1 MNYRSVSD
9 LGASAR
15 QLAQSLPGD
24 IDLVVGIPRSGL
36 LAANLLCLH
45 LDRPMT
51 DVDGLCNERFLQ
63 TGRRYD
69 GNVSSF
75 DDIERVLVLDDSVKS
90 GTQMTET
97 KARLSKMNFSFDLE
111 YAAVFISKRGH
122 NFVDYWAEVVDT
134 PRVFEWNLMHH
145 PMLQNTCID
154 IDGVLCRDPTA
165 DENDDGPKYR
175 EFISGVDPQIVPTE
189 RVGWLV
195 TNRLEKYR
203 PETEQWLATHGI
215 EYEHLVMSDAPNGE
229 ARQRRGDHSRF
240 KGEIYDST
248 DAILFIE
255 SDPRQAADISNYAGK
270 PVFCYE
276 SNEMFRPGPI
286 ADAYTKGDRYLSKLA
301 ANPVSFLAK
310 ASVYVASRS
319 YNTLTMAAH
328 KYRNQ

>member
-1 MNYRSVSD
+1 MNYRSVAD

-51 DVDGLCNERFLQ
+51 DVDGLCEGRLLQ
-63 TGRRYD
+63 TGHRYD
-69 GNVSSF
+69 GVSSF
-75 DDIERVLVLDDSVKS
+75 DDIDRVLVLDDSVKS

-97 KARLSKMNFSFDLE
+97 KARLAEENFSFDLE
-111 YAAVFISKRGH
+111 YAAIYISKRGH
-122 NFVDYWAEVVDT
+122 NFVDYWAEVVDS

-145 PMLQNTCID
+145 PMLKHACID

-175 EFISGVDPQIVPTE
+175 EFITSVEPQIVPTE

-203 PETEQWLATHGI
+203 PETEQWLAEHGI
-215 EYEHLVMSDAPNGE
+215 EYEHLVMSGASSIE
-229 ARQRRGDHSRF
+229 ERKRRAEHAKF
-240 KGEIYDST
+240 KADVYRETG
-248 DAILFIE
+248 ANLFIE
-255 SDPRQAADISNYAGK
+255 SDPHQAADISTQAKK

-276 SNEMFRPGPI
+276 SNEMFRPGVL
-286 ADAYTKGDRYLSKLA
+286 AETYTKSNRYLSQLA
-301 ANPVSFLAK
+301 SDPVTFMAR
-310 ASVYVASRS
+310 ATMYVASQS
-319 YNTLTMAAH
+319 YNTFTLAARR
-328 KYRNQ
+328 YRNK

>member
-51 DVDGLCNERFLQ
+51 DVDGLCEERLLQ
-63 TGRRYD
+63 TGHRYD
-69 GNVSSF
+69 GSVSSF
-75 DDIERVLVLDDSVKS
+75 EDIDRVLVLDDSVKS

-97 KARLSKMNFSFDLE
+97 KARLAEENFSFELE
-111 YAAVFISKRGH
+111 YAAIYISKRGH
-122 NFVDYWAEVVDT
+122 NFVDHWAEVVDT

-145 PMLQNTCID
+145 PMLKHSCID

-175 EFISGVDPQIVPTE
+175 EFITTVEPQIVPTE

-203 PETEQWLATHGI
+203 PETEQWLAEHGI
-215 EYEHLVMSDAPNGE
+215 EYEELVMCQASSME
-229 ARQRRGDHSRF
+229 ERQRRADHARF
-240 KGEIYDST
+240 KARIYDET
-248 DAILFIE
+248 DAELFIE
-255 SDPRQAADISNYAGK
+255 SDPHQANEITKYARK

-276 SNEMFRPGPI
+276 ANEMFRPGMV
-286 ADAYTKGDRYLSKLA
+286 AEAYTKSNDYLSRLA
-301 ANPVSFLAK
+301 TEPVTFVTR
-310 ASVYVASRS
+310 ASMYVASWS
-319 YNTLTMAAH
+319 YNTVTMAAH
-328 KYRNQ
+328 KYRNR

>member
-15 QLAQSLPGD
+15 QLAQSLPSD

-51 DVDGLCNERFLQ
+51 DVDGLCNERLLQ
-63 TGRRYD
+63 TGHRYD
-69 GNVSSF
+69 GSVSSF
-75 DDIERVLVLDDSVKS
+75 DDIERVLVLDDSVNS

-97 KARLSKMNFSFDLE
+97 KARLAEMDFPFELE
-111 YAAVFISKRGH
+111 YAAIFISKRGH

-145 PMLQNTCID
+145 PMLKSACID

-175 EFISGVDPQIVPTE
+175 EFITTAEPQIVPTE

-203 PETEQWLATHGI
+203 PETEQWLAAHGI
-215 EYEHLVMSDAPNGE
+215 KYEHLVMSNAPSKE
-229 ARQRRGDHSRF
+229 ARQRRADHSQF
-240 KGEIYDST
+240 KADVYDST
-248 DAILFIE
+248 DAVLFVE
-255 SDPRQAADISNYAGK
+255 SDPRQAAEIAELAGK
-270 PVFCYE
+270 PVYCYE
-276 SNEMFRPGPI
+276 SNEMCRPGMI
-286 ADAYTKGDRYLSKLA
+286 TEAYTKGNQYLSRLA
-301 ANPVSFLAK
+301 TDPATFLAR
-310 ASVYVASRS
+310 ASVYVASRT
-319 YNTLTMAAH
+319 YNSLVLAAH